1 MKISLTILVF
11 IGVLFTSPYQ
21 YSKPDFNGS
30 TPGCGGSGCHSTQA
44 GILTITQ
51 LGNYQ
56 VRITVSG
63 TTSKVAGELVD
74 AIGNVVA
81 YINSTSAN
89 PFTLTAPA
97 SGYYTINAGY
107 KNPSLRWDSAPNVLI
122 LPVELISFN
131 AVVNGNT
138 VNLKWVTATET
149 NNYGFDIEKSE
160 NKIDWEKI
168 GFVNGAGNSSSTKNY
183 SFNEKNTKSGK
194 YFYRLKQIDIDGT
207 FEYSSIVEVNVSNP
221 QFFSLSQ
228 NYPNPFNPSTIIKYQ
243 VSISSKVL
251 LMVYDV
257 SGNEVAKLVDELK
270 EPGIYEVNFH
280 PKGLTS
286 GIYFY
291 KLKTNSFVETK
302 KMILLH

>member
-1 MKISLTILVF
+1 MKINLSLLLLF
-11 IGVLFTSPYQ
+11 FVLLACPYH

-30 TPGCGGSGCHSTQA
+30 APGCGGSGCHSTQA
-44 GILTITQ
+44 GILTITA
-51 LGNYQ
+51 LGNHQ
-56 VRITVSG
+56 VRVTVSG

-74 AIGNVVA
+74 ASGNVVA
-81 YINSTSAN
+81 YINSTSTN

-107 KNPSLRWDSAPNVLI
+107 KNPSLRWDSSPNVLI
-122 LPVELISFN
+122 LPVELISFD
-131 AVVNGNT
+131 VVVIGNM

-160 NKIDWEKI
+160 NKIDWERI

-183 SFNEKNTKSGK
+183 SFTEKNTKSGK
-194 YFYRLKQIDIDGT
+194 YFYRLKQIDVDGT
-207 FEYSSIVEVNVSNP
+207 SEYSSVVEAQVSNP
-221 QFFSLSQ
+221 QLFSLSQ

-243 VSISSKVL
+243 VSISSKVAL
-251 LMVYDV
+251 LVYDV
-257 SGNEVAKLVDELK
+257 NGNEVAKLVDELK

-280 PKGLTS
+280 AKGLTS